1 MGAGKTAIGKELARR
16 LHRPFLDSDHEVVA
30 RAGVSIPTIFDIEGE
45 AGFRCRESRVI
56 AELTGQSPIVMAT
69 GGGAILSAENRR
81 RLHDSGWVVY
91 LCQAPEIL
99 HERTRCSRN
108 RPMLDVADPL
118 ARLRELYALRDP
130 LYRQTADLVVEAPTQ
145 GIQKIAQEVL
155 EKYRAAPER
164 AAECREIAV
173 R

>member
-16 LHRPFLDSDHEVVA
+16 LHRPFLDSDHEIVA

-69 GGGAILSAENRR
+69 GGGAILAADNRR
-81 RLHDSGWVVY
+81 RLRETGWVVY

-108 RPMLDVADPL
+108 RPMLNVADPL
-118 ARLRELYALRDP
+118 ARLRELYAFRDP
-130 LYRQTADLVVEAPTQ
+130 IYRQTAHLVVESGDL
-145 GIQKIAQEVL
+145 GIPRTVHRLL
-155 EKYRAAPER
+155 EQYAL
-164 AAECREIAV
+164 AAEHAV
-173 R
+173 P